1 MAEETMPPGT
11 LTRKSILTFLG
22 LAMSCAALT
31 TLFLSMRAVM
41 EIGGACGSGGAVVY
55 RRACPEGTGGLMMF
69 SIFGGLIF
77 LGVYAFST
85 YALNLVA
92 FAWPALFISLG
103 YNFFDYGINPPN
115 DDGAVVGWL
124 ICGVLFFLMGGVP
137 LAFAIWALAN
147 RKDSKLARAVTTKSL
162 DASRLRQPLRR
173 GTVKPRRSGGVATTT
188 ATATTDAPPGTHS
201 WSVIDAL
208 ERLSAMH
215 ERGELDDGEYEAAKD
230 QVLADEEQS

>member
-1 MAEETMPPGT
+1 MAPGT

-41 EIGGACGSGGAVVY
+41 EIGGSCVSGGPINPNVV
-55 RRACPEGTGGLMMF
+55 RQCPEGTGGIMMF

-103 YNFFDYGINPPN
+103 YNFFDYGINPPF
-115 DDGAVVGWL
+115 DDGPVVDWL

-147 RKDSKLARAVTTKSL
+147 RKDSKLARAVTTKGL

-173 GTVKPRRSGGVATTT
+173 GPVKPRRSGGIAATT
-188 ATATTDAPPGTHS
+188 ATATKDAPSGTHS

-215 ERGELDDGEYEAAKD
+215 QRGELDDAEYETAKD